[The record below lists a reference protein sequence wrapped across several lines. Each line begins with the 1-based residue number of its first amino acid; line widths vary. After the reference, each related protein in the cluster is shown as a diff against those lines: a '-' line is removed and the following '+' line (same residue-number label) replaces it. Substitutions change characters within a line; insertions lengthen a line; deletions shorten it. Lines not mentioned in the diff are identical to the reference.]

1 VAVRAWR
8 KVQVLR
14 PSSSTSGGQSD
25 CEGVVVD
32 ACAVAGGGGFEVVD
46 GEEVWAFVI
55 AAQDAKEVQER
66 QLQPIEVSG
75 GNEA

>member
-25 CEGVVVD
+25 RGGVVAD
-32 ACAVAGGGGFEVVD
+32 ACAVAAGGGGLEVVD
-46 GEEVWAFVI
+46 GEEIWAFVI
-55 AAQDAKEVQER
+55 AAQDAKVVQER
-66 QLQPIEVSG
+66 QLQQPMQVSG
-75 GNEA
+75 GK